1 MLSILR
7 REISGYFDSLMGFGV
22 IGAFVVVMMLL
33 SLMLD
38 PFGGGGNWFERG
50 ELSMRTFFGVFP
62 WVAAVVI
69 PAVSMRLWSEDRR
82 QGTFEMLMTLP
93 IATWKVASAKYL
105 AGVAFFVLMLCG
117 TLFYPVMLLNFGTPD
132 WGPIVGGYIACL
144 LLGMAF
150 IAIGM
155 FVSGLTENQALSFFV
170 TMMMCLGL
178 VGIGELRGEIGTLA
192 RSNPQAALIHII
204 SVPLIGIALLTAAVT
219 KDRGMAVF
227 SGILALVANA
237 GVYLISTVEASGDE
251 VLAATPMGEGVI
263 ASLTQISVL
272 AHFKEIQ
279 RGVLNTE
286 GLMFFITLIVLFVL
300 LNVWSLESRR
310 YN

>member
-1 MLSILR
+1 MLSIFR
-7 REISGYFDSLMGFGV
+7 REVSGYFDSLMGFGV
-22 IGAFVVVMMLL
+22 IGAFVTIMMLL
-33 SLMLD
+33 SVMLD

-69 PAVSMRLWSEDRR
+69 PAVSMRLWSEDKR

-93 IATWKVASAKYL
+93 IPTWKVAGAKYL
-105 AGVAFFVLMLCG
+105 AGVAFFMLMLFG
-117 TLFYPVMLLNFGTPD
+117 TLFYPVMLMYFGTPD
-132 WGPIVGGYIACL
+132 WGPIFGGYVACM

-155 FVSGLTENQALSFFV
+155 FVSGLTENQALSFFLA
-170 TMMMCLGL
+170 MMLCLTL
-178 VGIGELRGEIGTLA
+178 VGMGELRGDVGELA
-192 RSNPQAALIHII
+192 RERPQAALVHLV
-204 SVPLIGIALLTAAVT
+204 SVPLVGLALLTAAVT
-219 KDRGMAVF
+219 RDRSMATF
-227 SGILALVANA
+227 SGVLALVANA
-237 GVYLISTVEASGDE
+237 GVYLFEKVEPKGDE
-251 VLAATPMGEGVI
+251 VLQKNVVTDGVAA
-263 ASLTQISVL
+263 ALSQISVL

-286 GLMFFITLIVLFVL
+286 GLMFFISLIVLFVM